1 MKPVRRGRCIQIK
14 SFTDCFFAGDT
25 VAVASRY
32 GRFCIVCVL
41 KAAVT
46 ADQLSSA
53 DGTLLNVAVNVV
65 EMPKFCAA
73 VRTVLIRPGKF
84 LLAIPDPFVINS
96 AAIDARPSTA
106 VRSQHFLTTKFA
118 SCAAIRNQ
126 LIQIVISFHA
136 PIPSFL
142 VVLKGDSHYTK
153 IRWLIQASEIKCNVL
168 VKLPKHDFSTASLE
182 RYARTTIYSIL
193 YIDSINILW

>member
-1 MKPVRRGRCIQIK
+1 MVWPLLYDMEGSK
-14 SFTDCFFAGDT
+14 SSVYSKSQPQPISCPPQMGH
-25 VAVASRY
+25 
-32 GRFCIVCVL
+32 
-41 KAAVT
+41 
-46 ADQLSSA
+46 SS
-53 DGTLLNVAVNVV
+53 TSQF
-65 EMPKFCAA
+65 MWWKCKFCAA
-73 VRTVLIRPGKF
+73 VRTALIRPGKF
-84 LLAIPDPFVINS
+84 LLTVPDPFVINS
-96 AAIDARPSTA
+96 AAIDARPGTA